1 MNLENIKDIFDFDNF
16 DYFYH
21 ETSVDRAKSIMQ
33 QGLLVDGTNILGT
46 NNILFTTTCR
56 ISEDMVPTSQAFID
70 YVESE
75 FGPSDIRD
83 VSAMVILAAD
93 KDFHE
98 DIVEPFEQYI
108 DGNYYQGII
117 RPQQVVGYVDMQ
129 ELEFYPN
136 ENYEYVDEVE
146 DNITFGRR

>member
-75 FGPSDIRD
+75 FGPSNIRD

-93 KDFHE
+93 KSWE
-98 DIVEPFEQYI
+98 EEIVEPFGQYV
-108 DGNYYQGII
+108 DDHYYQGII
-117 RPQQVVGYVDMQ
+117 RPQ
-129 ELEFYPN
+129 
-136 ENYEYVDEVE
+136 
-146 DNITFGRR
+146 